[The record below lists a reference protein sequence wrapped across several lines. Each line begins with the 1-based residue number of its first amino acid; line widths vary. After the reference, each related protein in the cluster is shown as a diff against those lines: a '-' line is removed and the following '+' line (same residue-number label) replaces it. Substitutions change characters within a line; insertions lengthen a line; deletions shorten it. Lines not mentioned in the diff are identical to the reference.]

1 LTNNSLNVELVGM
14 SGVALGLSIYVF
26 CREHASA
33 GSRSARRTTLFKSA
47 IAFSIIS
54 SAVSCATLL
63 AQSILFTLQAHN
75 EKAVPTMDC
84 LGMVCSLVGVLL
96 GFFGTGVRGPL
107 VVGSSGI
114 SFTVWLTCFA
124 FYMIRFM

>member
-1 LTNNSLNVELVGM
+1 M
-14 SGVALGLSIYVF
+14 SGVALALSIYVF
-26 CREHASA
+26 CRERASA
-33 GSRSARRTTLFKSA
+33 GSQSAKRTRLFKNA
-47 IAFSIIS
+47 IAFSIVS

-75 EKAVPTMDC
+75 QKAVPAMEC
-84 LGMVCSLVGVLL
+84 LGMVCSLFGVVF